1 MKVRISYLV
10 DVDDRARRGMR
21 AHYGEAGLATRKEI
35 KAWFQEYGQS
45 EGWDMVIPSEDEDDD
60 FVKIKQEE

>member
-10 DVDDRARRGMR
+10 DVDDTARRRMR
-21 AHYGEAGLATRKEI
+21 AHYGEAGLATCKEI

-45 EGWDMVIPSEDEDDD
+45 EGWDALIPSEDEPDGL
-60 FVKIKQEE
+60 EEDN